1 MKINAASFWSILKT
15 LPFHFFGYKSNI
27 FHPIDM
33 ANVLYQTCSIVQ
45 EKKYVK
51 LVTNIKNGNTS
62 HENPYFGLRDGGTW
76 KQFKLDKGSWILQI
90 KLVLAYLHR
99 NNKYTMSKTYQ
110 KMLEVQFSY
119 FHYWIRSITFPTR
132 IPLDLKSC
140 SGELK
145 ILIIISFKCAKMS
158 FLWCFTFFQSM
169 PQYAV

>member
-33 ANVLYQTCSIVQ
+33 ANVLYQTCSLVQ

-119 FHYWIRSITFPTR
+119 FHCWIRSISFPTR
-132 IPLDLKSC
+132 IPQQRYVFHQVEFVDKNNL
-140 SGELK
+140 E
-145 ILIIISFKCAKMS
+145 AKNS
-158 FLWCFTFFQSM
+158 RRDTSIPSVSAKLWWD
-169 PQYAV
+169 